1 MAAQTLILGVG
12 NVLFGDDAIGIEI
25 VKRLREI
32 FPNDVASEVEIIDG
46 GTSGLYLLPYLENR
60 ERVLIV
66 DAVDF
71 KGTPGQILEIS
82 GDHIPRFIGTKLS
95 EHQVNLHEVLSLL
108 DLLDAKPDDIRLI
121 GIQPRHQRF
130 AEPLSE
136 EARSA
141 IPAVMER
148 AIALVRKWKEE
159 EANATDECA
168 ICAG

>member
-108 DLLDAKPDDIRLI
+108 DLLDGPSAGGRNGRGRRDKGPGKSLARPAWVTGRELVT
-121 GIQPRHQRF
+121 QRRRVRH
-130 AEPLSE
+130 L
-136 EARSA
+136 
-141 IPAVMER
+141 
-148 AIALVRKWKEE
+148 
-159 EANATDECA
+159 
-168 ICAG
+168 